1 VYPEVEV
8 VLLVP
13 GQPRPARLLFFSL
26 PAVLGLVRAVL
37 GSCPVAPWL
46 AFTALFTL

>member
-13 GQPRPARLLFFSL
+13 GQPRPARLLFFRCPLFWGLCVQFSAAARSL
-26 PAVLGLVRAVL
+26 PGSLYGAVYAV
-37 GSCPVAPWL
+37 
-46 AFTALFTL
+46 